1 MKGIYISDST
11 DSCERNAK
19 TGVGNK
25 IKGQIGAFRGLGI
38 QCKNHCVQ
46 REELKVWNKLQKR
59 LFVFGD
65 GLDWMITE
73 EIQKA
78 DFVYIRK
85 PTPISHDFIEFL
97 RKVRLKNLHCK
108 ILMELPTYPYDKE
121 FIHYWH
127 RFPLLL
133 QDRRWRKKL
142 PLYLDRIVTLE
153 SSEKIFGVEAL
164 SISNGIDLSAY
175 REKKQNDTDSFNI
188 GCVAQLEFWHGIDRL
203 ICGMAEYQKEGS
215 RKVHIYLAGEG
226 TQLNAL
232 KELTKEYHLESFV
245 TFLGAL
251 NRKQLYEQLYDRCD
265 IAIEGLGIHR
275 KDKKLVSSSL
285 KSREY
290 LAVGIPFVT
299 SGCDIAKDEAADFCF
314 RASPDETPTNIKAL
328 MAFYDNLMQKET
340 KAQLTKRIREYAQ
353 NKVSWEKSMESV
365 IRWLTE
371 QGCGG

>member
-1 MKGIYISDST
+1 M
-11 DSCERNAK
+11 
-19 TGVGNK
+19 
-25 IKGQIGAFRGLGI
+25 
-38 QCKNHCVQ
+38 
-46 REELKVWNKLQKR
+46 
-59 LFVFGD
+59 
-65 GLDWMITE
+65 
-73 EIQKA
+73 
-78 DFVYIRK
+78 YIRK

-203 ICGMAEYQKEGS
+203 ICGMAEYQKEG
-215 RKVHIYLAGEG
+215 
-226 TQLNAL
+226 
-232 KELTKEYHLESFV
+232 
-245 TFLGAL
+245 
-251 NRKQLYEQLYDRCD
+251 KQLYEQLYDRCD

>member
-1 MKGIYISDST
+1 
-11 DSCERNAK
+11 
-19 TGVGNK
+19 
-25 IKGQIGAFRGLGI
+25 
-38 QCKNHCVQ
+38 
-46 REELKVWNKLQKR
+46 
-59 LFVFGD
+59 
-65 GLDWMITE
+65 
-73 EIQKA
+73 
-78 DFVYIRK
+78 
-85 PTPISHDFIEFL
+85 
-97 RKVRLKNLHCK
+97 
-108 ILMELPTYPYDKE
+108 
-121 FIHYWH
+121 
-127 RFPLLL
+127 
-133 QDRRWRKKL
+133 
-142 PLYLDRIVTLE
+142 
-153 SSEKIFGVEAL
+153 
-164 SISNGIDLSAY
+164 
-175 REKKQNDTDSFNI
+175 
-188 GCVAQLEFWHGIDRL
+188 
-203 ICGMAEYQKEGS
+203 MAEYQKEGS